1 MKQIKDKKF
10 IHYQKKDSKLL
21 MTYDC
26 FRYNIKMEYQKIIDP
41 LDTTS
46 DNVARFNTKKWI
58 EVHNPSGKKCNTNK
72 QKRFKT

>member
-1 MKQIKDKKF
+1 
-10 IHYQKKDSKLL
+10 